1 MGLFGKS
8 KQELK
13 TEIEQLNVEISRLN
27 GLLLPEHNDLVTL
40 KAEIAALTAKKSE
53 LAASIGDLSADI
65 AKKTQ
70 ELSELHAAADEKE
83 KEIYKLTTEIE
94 MQEFGIYTPTYDF
107 ATSDLY
113 KLALKNLRDMQKEA
127 IKNGVAV
134 MASSQLTVDGSVS
147 KGTKMLKDIQKLLL
161 RAFNS
166 ECDDIIEHVRL
177 SNAQLSGERICKSA
191 AQISK
196 LAANWKLQLSDQYI
210 QYKLQEM
217 HLALDFQQKKAE
229 EKEHI
234 RALKEQQREEARVQ
248 KEIEEA
254 RKRLQKE
261 QAHYNNALSTIL
273 ERIAASGETA
283 ELLEKKEELLSHL
296 DDTQKAIQDVDYRE
310 ANKRAGYVYVISNV
324 GAFGENVYKIGMTRR
339 LDPMERVDEL
349 GDASVPFRFDVH
361 ALIFSDDAP
370 SLENALHAAF
380 ESKKVNKVN
389 HRREFFRVTLDEI
402 KNEVRKNFDKTVEWA
417 DIPEADEYR
426 QSLS

>member
-1 MGLFGKS
+1 MGIFGKS

-13 TEIEQLNVEISRLN
+13 TEIEQLNAEISRLN

-40 KAEIAALTAKKSE
+40 KAESAALTAKKSE

-70 ELSELHAAADEKE
+70 EISALQAAADEKE
-83 KEIYKLTTEIE
+83 KEIYRLTTEIE
-94 MQEFGIYTPTYDF
+94 LQEFGIYIPTYDF

-177 SNAQLSGERICKSA
+177 SNAQLSGERICKSV

-210 QYKLQEM
+210 QYKLQEL

-273 ERIAASGETA
+273 ERIAASGETE
-283 ELLEKKEELLSHL
+283 ELAEKKNELLSRL
-296 DDTQKAIQDVDYRE
+296 EDTQKAIQDVDYRE

-370 SLENALHAAF
+370 SLENALHTAF

-402 KNEVRKNFDKTVEWA
+402 KAEVRKNFDKTVEWA

>member
-1 MGLFGKS
+1 MGIFGKS
-8 KQELK
+8 KAELQA
-13 TEIEQLNVEISRLN
+13 EIAQRDAELARLN
-27 GLLLPEHNDLVTL
+27 GLLLPEHNDIATL
-40 KAEIAALTAKKSE
+40 KAEIAALQVQKSE
-53 LAASIGDLSADI
+53 LSKTLTDLSAG
-65 AKKTQ
+65 AEQKAQ
-70 ELSELHAAADEKE
+70 ELSQLHAAAVEKQ
-83 KEIYKLTTEIE
+83 KEIYQLTTEIE

-113 KLALKNLRDMQKEA
+113 KVALKNVRDMQKEA
-127 IKNGVAV
+127 IKNGLAV
-134 MASSQLTVDGSVS
+134 MASSRLTVDGSVS
-147 KGTKMLKDIQKLLL
+147 KGTKMLKDMQKLLL

-196 LAANWKLQLSDQYI
+196 LAANWNLQLTDQYI
-210 QYKLQEM
+210 QYKLQEL

-273 ERIAASGETA
+273 ERIAANGETE
-283 ELLEKKEELLSHL
+283 ELAEKKNELLSRL
-296 DDTQKAIQDVDYRE
+296 DDTQKAIQNVDYRE

-370 SLENALHAAF
+370 SLEAALHTAF
-380 ESKKVNKVN
+380 EDKKVNKVN

-402 KNEVRKNFDKTVEWA
+402 KAEVRKNFDKTVEWA